1 MLFRN
6 FSVLYLVGV
15 TLHELGLLHKEY
27 RSVQFSHLA
36 VFNSLRSPWTAAHQ
50 ASLYITNSRSL
61 LKFMS
66 IKSLMDIH
74 IDVDAIQQS
83 HPLLF
88 PSPPAFNLY

>member
-1 MLFRN
+1 MLSVH
-6 FSVLYLVGV
+6 FS
-15 TLHELGLLHKEY
+15 
-27 RSVQFSHLA
+27 RSVM
-36 VFNSLRSPWTAAHQ
+36 FNSLRSPWTAAHQ

-83 HPLLF
+83 PPLLF